1 MHAVTNNNNSQRQ
14 LQMPNDRKDAKMISP
29 IRESLI
35 QNAGHFILGN
45 QKNASNSNV
54 GGVGNDTSILGGS
67 YPRERSEE
75 RRPLGNGNLLGSDH
89 HKKEKDALDDFLR
102 PNIPAQQQLQIQML
116 SGAQQKAY
124 ISQHRAETG
133 IKN

>member
-54 GGVGNDTSILGGS
+54 GVGSTNITGNNDTSILGGS

-75 RRPLGNGNLLGSDH
+75 RRPLHQGNILTSELAR
-89 HKKEKDALDDFLR
+89 KEKDALDAFMS
-102 PNIPAQQQLQIQML
+102 PSIPQQQQV
-116 SGAQQKAY
+116 
-124 ISQHRAETG
+124 
-133 IKN
+133 